1 MSRSSGSAVGRILS
15 MCFVCTMRCVARM
28 PWSIQRAFG
37 VTAGWLMYRLMGR
50 RRRIAETN
58 LALCFPRLDDA
69 SRARL
74 VRCHF
79 RSLGF
84 GVVETALAWWGAE
97 SSIRARSHLV
107 GAEHLEAALACGQGV
122 ILLAGHFTTFE
133 LSGRVLTLRF
143 ECGATYRPHNDPWW
157 DALQR
162 AGRGRHLAA
171 LVPHK
176 DARAMVRH
184 LAGNRILWYAP
195 DQDFSSRRG
204 RRNVFVP
211 FFAERSAA
219 TTATAWLARTS
230 GARVVPFASYRR
242 ADDSGWEVVIGPA
255 LEDFPSG
262 DDVADAARLNVVL
275 ERQIER
281 SPEQYLWVHR
291 RFKTRPPDAPPAYDA
306 ELLRRRTTRG

>member
-1 MSRSSGSAVGRILS
+1 MGRVLS
-15 MCFVCTMRCVARM
+15 TCFPYAMRAIARM
-28 PWSIQRAFG
+28 PWGIQRRIGATIG
-37 VTAGWLMYRLMGR
+37 GLMHRLMR
-50 RRRIAETN
+50 HRRRIAETN
-58 LALCFPRLDDA
+58 LALCFPRLDEA
-69 SRARL
+69 ARSRL
-74 VRCHF
+74 VRRHF
-79 RSLGF
+79 RALGL
-84 GVVETALAWWGAE
+84 GIVETALAWWGPE
-97 SSIRARSHLV
+97 SWIRARSHLV
-107 GAEHLEAALACGQGV
+107 GAEHLEAALARGRGV

-133 LSGRVLTLRF
+133 LSGRVLTSRF

-157 DALQR
+157 DALLR

-176 DARAMVRH
+176 DARAMIRH

-211 FFAERSAA
+211 FFAERSVA
-219 TTATAWLARTS
+219 TTATAWLVRTS

-262 DDVADAARLNVVL
+262 DDVADATRLNAML

-291 RFKTRPPDAPPAYDA
+291 RFKTRPPDAPPAYSA
-306 ELLRRRTTRG
+306 ELLRRTTRG